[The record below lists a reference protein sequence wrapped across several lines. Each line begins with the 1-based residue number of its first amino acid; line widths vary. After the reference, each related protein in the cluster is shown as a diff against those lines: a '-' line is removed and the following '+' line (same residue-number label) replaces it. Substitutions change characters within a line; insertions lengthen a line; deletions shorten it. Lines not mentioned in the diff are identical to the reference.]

1 MSVHVA
7 QQGRRHRSERVDDRP
22 NRSPASCVLM
32 VQGGSGMDVDRDFTT
47 YVGQRRLQLFRTACL
62 LCGDPHQAED
72 IVQDA
77 LARLYAAWPR
87 ACRANNLDG
96 YVRRIVINSHLNQA
110 RRPWRR
116 ERVAADLGERPTPVH
131 LPTEDLQVMWAALRD
146 LPLGQRKVVVL
157 RHYLGLSVE
166 ETAADLGL
174 STGTVKSQTSDAL
187 AALRRTLAAEFGATV
202 AGGEG
207 A

>member
-1 MSVHVA
+1 MIDPTDHARVVSRGVRGGPMVDIDEAFTSYVA
-7 QQGRRHRSERVDDRP
+7 
-22 NRSPASCVLM
+22 
-32 VQGGSGMDVDRDFTT
+32 
-47 YVGQRRLQLFRTACL
+47 QRRLQLFRAACL

-77 LARLYAAWPR
+77 LARLYVAWPR
-87 ACRANNLDG
+87 ASRADNIDG
-96 YVRRIVINSHLNQA
+96 YVRRAIVNSHLNQV

-116 ERVAADLGERPTPVH
+116 ERVAATLGERPAAVH
-131 LPTEDLQVMWAALRD
+131 LPTEDLQVMWAAIGS

-166 ETAADLGL
+166 ETAADLGV
-174 STGTVKSQTSDAL
+174 SAGTVKSQTSDAL
-187 AALRRTLAAEFGATV
+187 AALRNSLAAEFGTNV
-202 AGGEG
+202 REGEE

>member
-1 MSVHVA
+1 
-7 QQGRRHRSERVDDRP
+7 
-22 NRSPASCVLM
+22 
-32 VQGGSGMDVDRDFTT
+32 MDVDEAFTA
-47 YVGQRRLQLFRTACL
+47 YVAQRRLQLFRTACL

-87 ACRANNLDG
+87 ASRADSIDA
-96 YVRRIVINSHLNQA
+96 YARRAIINSHLNQV

-116 ERVAADLGERPTPVH
+116 ERVAATVGERPAAVN
-131 LPTEDLQVMWAALRD
+131 LPTEDLQVMWAAIRS
-146 LPLGQRKVVVL
+146 LPLGQRRVVVL

-166 ETAADLGL
+166 ETAADLGV
-174 STGTVKSQTSDAL
+174 SVGTVKSQTSDAL
-187 AALRRTLAAEFGATV
+187 AALRRALAAEFGASVTD
-202 AGGEG
+202 GED

>member
-1 MSVHVA
+1 
-7 QQGRRHRSERVDDRP
+7 
-22 NRSPASCVLM
+22 
-32 VQGGSGMDVDRDFTT
+32 MDVDEAFTT
-47 YVGQRRLQLFRTACL
+47 YVAQRRLHLFRMACL

-87 ACRANNLDG
+87 ASRADNIDG
-96 YVRRIVINSHLNQA
+96 YVRRTIINSHLNQV

-116 ERVAADLGERPTPVH
+116 ERVTVDVGERPTSVH
-131 LPTEDLQVMWAALRD
+131 MPTEDLQVMWAAVGS

-166 ETAADLGL
+166 ETADDLGI
-174 STGTVKSQTSDAL
+174 SSGTVKSQTSDAL
-187 AALRRTLAAEFGATV
+187 AALRRALTAEFGTTV
-202 AGGEG
+202 KGGDDV
-207 A
+207 

>member
-1 MSVHVA
+1 
-7 QQGRRHRSERVDDRP
+7 
-22 NRSPASCVLM
+22 
-32 VQGGSGMDVDRDFTT
+32 MDVDEAFTT
-47 YVGQRRLQLFRTACL
+47 YVAQRRLQLFRTACL

-77 LARLYAAWPR
+77 LARLYVAWPR
-87 ACRANNLDG
+87 ASRADNVDG
-96 YVRRIVINSHLNQA
+96 YVRRIIINSHLNQV

-116 ERVAADLGERPTPVH
+116 EHVALDVGERPTSVRM
-131 LPTEDLQVMWAALRD
+131 PTEDLQVMWAAIRS

-166 ETAADLGL
+166 ETAADLGV
-174 STGTVKSQTSDAL
+174 SAGTVKSQTSDAL
-187 AALRRTLAAEFGATV
+187 AALRGALAAEFGTAV
-202 AGGEG
+202 REGED

>member
-1 MSVHVA
+1 
-7 QQGRRHRSERVDDRP
+7 
-22 NRSPASCVLM
+22 
-32 VQGGSGMDVDRDFTT
+32 MDADESFTI
-47 YVGQRRLQLFRTACL
+47 YVSQRRLQLFRTACL

-87 ACRANNLDG
+87 ASRANNIDS
-96 YVRRIVINSHLNQA
+96 YARRTVINSHLNQV

-116 ERVAADLGERPTPVH
+116 ERVSADLSEKATTVN
-131 LPTEDLQVMWAALRD
+131 LATEDLQVMWAALRN
-146 LPLGQRKVVVL
+146 LPLGQRKVVIL

-166 ETAADLGL
+166 ETAADLGI

-187 AALRRTLAAEFGATV
+187 AALRRALAAEFGAPV
-202 AGGEG
+202 SEGEG

>member
-1 MSVHVA
+1 
-7 QQGRRHRSERVDDRP
+7 
-22 NRSPASCVLM
+22 
-32 VQGGSGMDVDRDFTT
+32 MDVDEAFTT
-47 YVGQRRLQLFRTACL
+47 YVAQRRLRLFRAACL

-87 ACRANNLDG
+87 ASRADNIDG
-96 YVRRIVINSHLNQA
+96 YVRRAIVNSHLNQV

-116 ERVAADLGERPTPVH
+116 EQVVADVGERPTPVR
-131 LPTEDLQVMWAALRD
+131 LPTEDLQVMWAALRN
-146 LPLGQRKVVVL
+146 LPLGQRKVIVL

-166 ETAADLGL
+166 ETAADLDI

-187 AALRRTLAAEFGATV
+187 AALRRALAAEFGATV
-202 AGGEG
+202 REGEG

>member
-1 MSVHVA
+1 M
-7 QQGRRHRSERVDDRP
+7 
-22 NRSPASCVLM
+22 
-32 VQGGSGMDVDRDFTT
+32 MDVDEAFTS
-47 YVGQRRLQLFRTACL
+47 YVSQRRLQLFRTACL
-62 LCGDPHQAED
+62 LCGDAHLAED

-87 ACRANNLDG
+87 ASRADNIDG
-96 YVRRIVINSHLNQA
+96 YARRIIINSHLNQV

-116 ERVAADLGERPTPVH
+116 ERAAAAVGEGPAAVH
-131 LPTEDLQVMWAALRD
+131 LPTEDLQVMWAAVGK

-166 ETAADLGL
+166 ETAADLGI
-174 STGTVKSQTSDAL
+174 SVGTVKSQTSDAL
-187 AALRRTLAAEFGATV
+187 AALRGALAAEFGTTV
-202 AGGEG
+202 REGEG

>member
-1 MSVHVA
+1 M
-7 QQGRRHRSERVDDRP
+7 EVDE
-22 NRSPASCVLM
+22 A
-32 VQGGSGMDVDRDFTT
+32 FTT
-47 YVGQRRLQLFRTACL
+47 YVAERRLWLFRTACL

-87 ACRANNLDG
+87 ASRADNIDG
-96 YVRRIVINSHLNQA
+96 YVRRAIVNSHLNQV

-116 ERVAADLGERPTPVH
+116 ERVAATLSERPAVVH
-131 LPTEDLQVMWAALRD
+131 LPTEDLQVMWAAIGK

-166 ETAADLGL
+166 ETAADLGV
-174 STGTVKSQTSDAL
+174 SVGTVKSQTSDAL
-187 AALRRTLAAEFGATV
+187 ASLRSSLATEFGTNV
-202 AGGEG
+202 REGEG

>member
-1 MSVHVA
+1 M
-7 QQGRRHRSERVDDRP
+7 
-22 NRSPASCVLM
+22 
-32 VQGGSGMDVDRDFTT
+32 MDVDVDEAFTT
-47 YVGQRRLQLFRTACL
+47 YVAHRRLHLFRMACL

-87 ACRANNLDG
+87 ASRADDIEG
-96 YVRRIVINSHLNQA
+96 YVRRVIVNSHLNQV

-116 ERVAADLGERPTPVH
+116 ERAVARLGERPVAVH
-131 LPTEDLQVMWAALRD
+131 LPAEDLQVLWAAIGN

-166 ETAADLGL
+166 ETANDLGI
-174 STGTVKSQTSDAL
+174 SAGTVKSQTSDAL
-187 AALRRTLAAEFGATV
+187 AALRRSLDAEFGTTV
-202 AGGEG
+202 REGEG
-207 A
+207 V

>member
-1 MSVHVA
+1 
-7 QQGRRHRSERVDDRP
+7 
-22 NRSPASCVLM
+22 
-32 VQGGSGMDVDRDFTT
+32 MDGDEGFTD
-47 YVGQRRLQLFRTACL
+47 YVSQRRLQLFRTACL

-87 ACRANNLDG
+87 ASRAENIDG
-96 YVRRIVINSHLNQA
+96 YVRRTIINSHLNQV

-116 ERVAADLGERPTPVH
+116 ERVVADVGDRAATVQ
-131 LPTEDLQVMWAALRD
+131 LPTEDLQALWAALRD

-166 ETAADLGL
+166 ETATDLGV
-174 STGTVKSQTSDAL
+174 STGTVKSQTSDGL
-187 AALRRTLAAEFGATV
+187 AALRRALTGEFGTTV
-202 AGGEG
+202 AEGES

>member
-1 MSVHVA
+1 M
-7 QQGRRHRSERVDDRP
+7 
-22 NRSPASCVLM
+22 
-32 VQGGSGMDVDRDFTT
+32 MDVDEAFTT
-47 YVGQRRLQLFRTACL
+47 YLAHRRLQLFRTACL

-77 LARLYAAWPR
+77 LARLYVAWPR
-87 ACRANNLDG
+87 ASRANDIEG
-96 YVRRIVINSHLNQA
+96 YVRRTIVNSHLNQV

-116 ERVAADLGERPTPVH
+116 ERVVARLGELPVAVH
-131 LPTEDLQVMWAALRD
+131 LPAEDLQVLWAAIGI

-166 ETAADLGL
+166 ETANDLGI
-174 STGTVKSQTSDAL
+174 SAGTVKSQTSDAL
-187 AALRRTLAAEFGATV
+187 AALRRSLDAEFGTTV
-202 AGGEG
+202 REGEG

>member
-1 MSVHVA
+1 
-7 QQGRRHRSERVDDRP
+7 
-22 NRSPASCVLM
+22 
-32 VQGGSGMDVDRDFTT
+32 MDGDEEFTS
-47 YVGQRRLQLFRTACL
+47 YVTQRRLQLFRTACL

-87 ACRANNLDG
+87 ASRADSIDA
-96 YVRRIVINSHLNQA
+96 YARRTIINSHLNQV

-116 ERVAADLGERPTPVH
+116 ERTSSAVGDGPTAPH
-131 LPTEDLQVMWAALRD
+131 LPAEDLQVMWAALRN

-166 ETAADLGL
+166 ETAADLGI
-174 STGTVKSQTSDAL
+174 SPGTVKSQTSDAL
-187 AALRRTLAAEFGATV
+187 AALRRALADDFGATV
-202 AGGEG
+202 TEGEG

>member
-1 MSVHVA
+1 
-7 QQGRRHRSERVDDRP
+7 
-22 NRSPASCVLM
+22 
-32 VQGGSGMDVDRDFTT
+32 MDVDEAFTT
-47 YVGQRRLQLFRTACL
+47 YVAQRRLQLFRTACL

-87 ACRANNLDG
+87 ASRADNIDG
-96 YVRRIVINSHLNQA
+96 YVRRVIINSHLNQV

-116 ERVAADLGERPTPVH
+116 ERVAATVGESPAAVH
-131 LPTEDLQVMWAALRD
+131 LLTEDLQVMWAAIRS

-166 ETAADLGL
+166 ETAADLGI
-174 STGTVKSQTSDAL
+174 SVGTVKSQTSDAL
-187 AALRRTLAAEFGATV
+187 ASLRRVLAAELGSPV
-202 AGGEG
+202 REGEDE
-207 A
+207 

>member
-1 MSVHVA
+1 M
-7 QQGRRHRSERVDDRP
+7 
-22 NRSPASCVLM
+22 
-32 VQGGSGMDVDRDFTT
+32 MDVEEAFTT
-47 YVGQRRLQLFRTACL
+47 YVAQRRLQLFRTACL

-87 ACRANNLDG
+87 ASRADNIDG
-96 YVRRIVINSHLNQA
+96 YVRRAIVNSHLNQV
-110 RRPWRR
+110 RRPWRRR
-116 ERVAADLGERPTPVH
+116 ERVAATLSERPGAAH
-131 LPTEDLQVMWAALRD
+131 LPTEDLHVMWAAIAN

-166 ETAADLGL
+166 ETAADLGI
-174 STGTVKSQTSDAL
+174 SVGTVKSQTSDAL
-187 AALRRTLAAEFGATV
+187 VALRRSLAAEFGTTV
-202 AGGEG
+202 REGEG